1 MISDA
6 RLRSGP
12 GFEMDSLKKLALI
25 TVICAVA
32 RHFGYPRLRTSQ
44 LKAIVA
50 FCQGK
55 DVFVSLPTGFGKTLI
70 YALLPALFNLL
81 RAVDSSIV
89 MVVSPLVALMAE
101 QKCKFVPMGIN
112 AEFLGELQ
120 VDATAI
126 QRVTQGL
133 HSLVLVIVAG
143 VIFAPTVLMDSLTRL
158 QKK

>member
-1 MISDA
+1 MISDV
-6 RLRSGP
+6 RLQSGP

-32 RHFGYPRLRTSQ
+32 RHFSYPHLRTSQ
-44 LKAIVA
+44 LKSIVA

-81 RAVDSSIV
+81 RAADSSIV

-101 QKCKFVPMGIN
+101 QKCKYVIYTCGT
-112 AEFLGELQ
+112 L
-120 VDATAI
+120 
-126 QRVTQGL
+126 
-133 HSLVLVIVAG
+133 SLMAQKALIIMVYIRC
-143 VIFAPTVLMDSLTRL
+143 TWNTSLTL
-158 QKK
+158 LILLTA